1 MKIRSDYVSNSSSSS
16 FVVVLPKDYAF
27 WDFVDDVV
35 RACTSEQ
42 DGDYSEDDIEYIN
55 NSNRRNLDYCLTEY
69 ALLFL
74 GELKVG
80 TMQDKYTKM
89 EREAVLKMINRS
101 HDDIYCPVVVSDED
115 GILVTETGEFA
126 SEVTIRK
133 ELMRWRIRPPNEDF
147 SDAAPEK
154 VARNILDCCRM
165 KEMDSFSI
173 DNSCGLCEITMDTIK
188 NTEDLISN
196 GNFIQLDRWM
206 DLDKMKKRI
215 EDGDRIFCIT
225 MSQGGDG
232 QDSHT
237 IFATNGWDSDMNKYA
252 NVEVLHVECC

>member
-1 MKIRSDYVSNSSSSS
+1 
-16 FVVVLPKDYAF
+16 
-27 WDFVDDVV
+27 
-35 RACTSEQ
+35 
-42 DGDYSEDDIEYIN
+42 
-55 NSNRRNLDYCLTEY
+55 
-69 ALLFL
+69 LFL

-80 TMQDKYTKM
+80 TVQDKYANI
-89 EREAVLKMINRS
+89 EREAVLNMIKRS
-101 HDDIYCPVVVSDED
+101 HDDIYCPVVVSDEN
-115 GILVTETGEFA
+115 GILVTETCEFA

-133 ELMRWRIRPPNEDF
+133 ELMRWRIRNF
-147 SDAAPEK
+147 SDASPEK

-196 GNFIQLDRWM
+196 GNFLQLDKWM

-252 NVEVLHVECC
+252 NVEVLHCECC

>member
-27 WDFVDDVV
+27 GDFVDDVV

-42 DGDYSEDDIEYIN
+42 DGDYSEDDIEYVN

-80 TMQDKYTKM
+80 TMQDKYANI
-89 EREAVLKMINRS
+89 EREAILNMIKRS
-101 HDDIYCPVVVSDED
+101 HDDIYCPVVVSDEN

-126 SEVTIRK
+126 SEITIRK
-133 ELMRWRIRPPNEDF
+133 ELMRWRIRTPNEDF

-196 GNFIQLDRWM
+196 GNFIQLDKWM

-215 EDGDRIFCIT
+215 EDGNRIFCIT

-252 NVEVLHVECC
+252 NVEILHAECC